1 MSQNG
6 FGQFLPS
13 EPTPAQVRR
22 SPGYRQG
29 FGRHIDGSQAAANL
43 KRSQLAA
50 QRRARIRNAI
60 NAGTATYSG
69 PGRSGRPV
77 DPLDGNPT
85 AIEEAWAA
93 EFDPDGGGE

>member
-22 SPGYRQG
+22 GPGYRQG
-29 FGRHIDGSQAAANL
+29 FGRHIDGSQDAANL

-50 QRRARIRNAI
+50 QRRARIATAQR
-60 NAGTATYSG
+60 AGAAEYD
-69 PGRSGRPV
+69 RSGRPV
-77 DPLDGNPT
+77 DPLRDDPE
-85 AIEEAWAA
+85 AIEVEWSA
-93 EFDPDGGGE
+93 EFGPKDGE

>member
-60 NAGTATYSG
+60 NAGTATYD
-69 PGRSGRPV
+69 RAGRPV
-77 DPLDGNPT
+77 DPIADNPE
-85 AIEEAWAA
+85 AIEVEWSA
-93 EFDPDGGGE
+93 EYGPRDED